1 MALQGAAAPEE
12 LVFYVN
18 GRKIIE
24 KNADPEQMLL
34 SYLRRRRTKY
44 GCGGGG
50 CGACTVMISTYEP
63 ASKKIRHYSANAC
76 LLPICSL
83 YGAAVT
89 TVEGVGST
97 KTRIHPVQERLAKCH
112 GSQCGFCTPGMVMSI
127 YTLLRN
133 HPEPT
138 SEQMIAALAGN
149 LCRCTGYRPI
159 LDACKTFCKESIC
172 CQRKANGKCCLDQE
186 DDLFDNEEKI
196 SASLFSADEFQPL
209 DPTQELIFPPELMR
223 MAENQPKRTLFF
235 RGERVTWISPVSLDE
250 LLDLKATHPKAP
262 LVVGNTIVGPDMK
275 FRGVFHPFLI
285 APARIPDLNVLK
297 YTNDGLTLGAACSL
311 SLVKDILTNAIAEL
325 PEEKT
330 RVFCAVLQQ
339 LRTLGGEQIR
349 NVASFGGNIISR
361 KSTSDLNPVLAAS
374 NCMLNLASR
383 GQKRQIPM
391 SDIFADGV
399 GNNTI
404 TPEEILVSIHI
415 PYSRKGE
422 YVSAFR
428 QAPRRENALPI
439 TNAGMRVLFEEGT
452 DIIKDLSIFYGGA
465 VSTTVCAKQTCWT
478 LIGRHWNEQM
488 LDEACRLIL
497 KEMAVPGLAGGENV
511 DYKKTLMGVEPSQ
524 SPQDPVGRPIM
535 HQSGIKHATGEAVY
549 IDDLPSVDG
558 ELFLAAVTSSR
569 AHAKILSIDTSE
581 ALKGAGV
588 FDVITAHDVPAT
600 NEFYFSDDPEI
611 VFARNEVIC
620 VGQIVCAVV
629 ADSDVHAK
637 QAAAKV
643 KIEYE
648 MLEPEAIK
656 HNSFFEPKRKLE
668 QGNVDEAFETVDNII
683 EGEICIGGQKHF
695 YMETQ
700 SMLAVPKGEDKE
712 MDLYVST
719 QHPAIIQEI
728 VAASLGVPANRIMCH
743 VKRVGGAFGGKILR
757 TGLLA
762 SVAAVAANKTGR
774 AVRLILSRED
784 DMVITGGRHPF
795 IAKYKVGFM
804 NDGRITA
811 VDAEY
816 YVNGGCTPDESVLV
830 AEVSLLKMDNAY
842 KIPNLR
848 CWAYACKTNLPSNT
862 AFRGFGFPQS
872 GLVTET
878 WITDVADKTG
888 LAPEKIREINMYKK
902 NEQTHFKQKLDP
914 QNLIRCWNECMEKS
928 AYYSRRTA
936 ISEFNKQNYWKKRG
950 IAIVPMKYPFGLGTP
965 YLSQAAALVHIY
977 TDGSVLLT
985 HGGIEMGQGIHTK
998 MIQVASRELNIPMS
1012 RIHFCETST
1021 TTVPNACASVGSAG
1035 TDVNG
1040 MAVKD
1045 ACQTLLKRL
1054 QPIIKKNPT
1063 GTWNDWIKEAF
1074 KQSVSLSATGY
1085 FRGYNEYMDWEKGEG
1100 QPFTYFIFGA
1110 ACSEV
1115 EINCLTG
1122 DHKNLRTDI
1131 VMDVGCSINPAVDIG
1146 QIEGAFV
1153 QGIGLY
1159 TMEELKYSSEG
1170 VLYTRGPDQYKIPA
1184 VCDIPEQFSVSL
1196 LSSSQNPYA
1205 IYASK
1210 GIGEA
1215 GFFLGC
1221 SVFFALRDAVTGV
1234 RNERGLKKTSALN
1247 SPLTAEQIRA
1257 NCTDVCTEMMA
1268 NNEAASSSGHICKDL
1283 LISTAQMLQ
1292 ERKHKAGFFR
1302 LCGKIMA
1309 CSQQSE
1315 KQIFFV
1321 TGRKALKH
1329 AGYSCLEVAK
1339 KFLASLHHLSHFFQ
1353 LDIIYFF
1360 GPLAVFSPLLNVYLC
1375 LFQTEKFRLP
1385 EYLEYMEKCHVSQEK
1400 QKDSHELK
1408 ACKTFIGSS
1417 KDLSTESADEN
1428 LDDDFISVFRQA
1440 ERKENV
1446 LSIVNCGM
1454 LVLFHPGTDTIVDL
1468 RILFGGIGSTT
1479 LKVCVH
1485 FSLRGFFTRQWN
1497 DQMLNEGCRLVI
1509 EEIFLPP
1516 PDVGR
1521 KVEYPRTLLVSFLS
1535 RFYLELNLPLK
1546 IFSISQEFGFCP
1558 GRDLKGIGG
1567 FSFKIPV
1574 QKNYVCHVEHV
1585 GGAFGGKDIQQSK
1598 CFSDIELLIFIEVI
1612 TKIKNL
1618 CGLSV
1623 VQKLVNNLEFK

>member
-1 MALQGAAAPEE
+1 MPLCTEAFIRWGEKAFQSSFCTVALHWNATQMKMFKGNERAEIKADGLLKRNISTLLKKPNN
-12 LVFYVN
+12 FI
-18 GRKIIE
+18 KII
-24 KNADPEQMLL
+24 K
-34 SYLRRRRTKY
+34 S
-44 GCGGGG
+44 
-50 CGACTVMISTYEP
+50 
-63 ASKKIRHYSANAC
+63 NAC

-186 DDLFDNEEKI
+186 DDLFDNKEEKVN
-196 SASLFSADEFQPL
+196 LFSTDEFQPL

-223 MAENQPKRTLFF
+223 MAENQPKRTLLFH
-235 RGERVTWISPVSLDE
+235 GKRVTWISPVSLDE
-250 LLDLKATHPKAP
+250 LLDLKAAHPEAP
-262 LVVGNTIVGPDMK
+262 LVVGNTSVGPEMK
-275 FRGVFHPFLI
+275 FRGVFHPVLI

-297 YTNDGLTLGAACSL
+297 YTDDGLTLGAACSL
-311 SLVKDILTNAIAEL
+311 SLVKDTLTNAIVEF

-330 RVFCAVLQQ
+330 RVFHAVLQQ

-383 GQKRQIPM
+383 VPLSDTYM
-391 SDIFADGV
+391 SA
-399 GNNTI
+399 
-404 TPEEILVSIHI
+404 LHLAQ
-415 PYSRKGE
+415 GE

-478 LIGRHWNEQM
+478 LIGRHWNEKM
-488 LDEACRLIL
+488 LDEACRLVL
-497 KEMAVPGLAGGENV
+497 KEIALPGSAGGENI
-511 DYKKTLMGVEPSQ
+511 DYKKTLMVSFFYRFFLEVSQSLKTMVNYNSLPFQDPCHYPGIPMEYRSVLQDFKTRMPQSIQMYQAKPSQ

-535 HQSGIKHATGEAVY
+535 HQSGLKHATGEAVY

-569 AHAKILSIDTSE
+569 AHAKIVSVDTSE
-581 ALKGAGV
+581 ALKAAGV
-588 FDVITAHDVPAT
+588 FDVITAHDVPAA

-611 VFARNEVIC
+611 IFARNKVIC

-648 MLEPEAIK
+648 MLEPVILTIEEAIK

-712 MDLYVST
+712 MDMYVST

-743 VKRVGGAFGGKILR
+743 VKRVGGAFGGKILK

-762 SVAAVAANKTGR
+762 SVAAVAAHKTGR
-774 AVRLILSRED
+774 AVRFILSRED

-804 NDGRITA
+804 NDGKIRA
-811 VDAEY
+811 VDAKY
-816 YVNGGCTPDESVLV
+816 YINGGCTPDESVLV

-848 CWAYACKTNLPSNT
+848 CWACVCKTNLPSNT

-888 LAPEKIREINMYKK
+888 LLPEKIKEINMYKK

-928 AYYSRRTA
+928 AYYSRRTT
-936 ISEFNKQNYWKKRG
+936 INELNKENYWKKRG
-950 IAIVPMKYPFGLGTP
+950 IAIVPMKFPFGLGTP

-1012 RIHFCETST
+1012 CIHFCETST

-1100 QPFTYFIFGA
+1100 QPFTYFLYGA

-1131 VMDVGCSINPAVDIG
+1131 VMDIGCSINPAVDIG

-1215 GFFLGC
+1215 GLFLGC

-1234 RNERGLKKTSALN
+1234 RNERGLKKTFALN

-1257 NCTDVCTEMMA
+1257 SCADAFTEM
-1268 NNEAASSSGHICKDL
+1268 
-1283 LISTAQMLQ
+1283 
-1292 ERKHKAGFFR
+1292 
-1302 LCGKIMA
+1302 
-1309 CSQQSE
+1309 
-1315 KQIFFV
+1315 
-1321 TGRKALKH
+1321 
-1329 AGYSCLEVAK
+1329 
-1339 KFLASLHHLSHFFQ
+1339 
-1353 LDIIYFF
+1353 
-1360 GPLAVFSPLLNVYLC
+1360 PLLWKLW
-1375 LFQTEKFRLP
+1375 
-1385 EYLEYMEKCHVSQEK
+1385 S
-1400 QKDSHELK
+1400 SH
-1408 ACKTFIGSS
+1408 S
-1417 KDLSTESADEN
+1417 
-1428 LDDDFISVFRQA
+1428 
-1440 ERKENV
+1440 
-1446 LSIVNCGM
+1446 
-1454 LVLFHPGTDTIVDL
+1454 
-1468 RILFGGIGSTT
+1468 
-1479 LKVCVH
+1479 
-1485 FSLRGFFTRQWN
+1485 
-1497 DQMLNEGCRLVI
+1497 
-1509 EEIFLPP
+1509 
-1516 PDVGR
+1516 
-1521 KVEYPRTLLVSFLS
+1521 
-1535 RFYLELNLPLK
+1535 
-1546 IFSISQEFGFCP
+1546 
-1558 GRDLKGIGG
+1558 
-1567 FSFKIPV
+1567 
-1574 QKNYVCHVEHV
+1574 
-1585 GGAFGGKDIQQSK
+1585 
-1598 CFSDIELLIFIEVI
+1598 
-1612 TKIKNL
+1612 
-1618 CGLSV
+1618 
-1623 VQKLVNNLEFK
+1623 

>member
-1 MALQGAAAPEE
+1 MYISEKEFPEGAQTLLWSLAIS
-12 LVFYVN
+12 L
-18 GRKIIE
+18 IIE

-34 SYLRRRRTKY
+34 SYLRKRRILFLSVPLSHSFEIRLTGTKY

-63 ASKKIRHYSANAC
+63 ALKKIRHYSANAC

-97 KTRIHPVQERLAKCH
+97 KTRVHPVQERLAKCH

-172 CQRKANGKCCLDQE
+172 CQRKTNEK
-186 DDLFDNEEKI
+186 LFYL
-196 SASLFSADEFQPL
+196 LFSTDEFQPL

-235 RGERVTWISPVSLDE
+235 HGERMTWISPVSLDE
-250 LLDLKATHPKAP
+250 LLDLKATYPKAP
-262 LVVGNTIVGPDMK
+262 LLVGNTSVGPEMK
-275 FRGVFHPFLI
+275 FRGMFHPIVI
-285 APARIPDLNVLK
+285 APARIPDLNMVK
-297 YTNDGLTLGAACSL
+297 CTDDGLTLGAACSL
-311 SLVKDILTNAIAEL
+311 SLVKDILTNAMAEF

-330 RVFCAVLQQ
+330 KVFSAVLQQ

-349 NVASFGGNIISR
+349 NIASLGGNIVSR
-361 KSTSDLNPVLAAS
+361 KSTSDLNPILAAS

-383 GQKRQIPM
+383 GRKRQIPL

-404 TPEEILVSIHI
+404 TPEEILVSVHV
-415 PYSRKGE
+415 PHSRKGE

-428 QAPRRENALPI
+428 QAPRRENALPV
-439 TNAGMRVLFEEGT
+439 TNAGMRVIFEEGT
-452 DIIKDLSIFYGGA
+452 DTIKDLSIFYGGA
-465 VSTTVCAKQTCWT
+465 VSTTVCAKQTCRT
-478 LIGRHWNEQM
+478 LIGRHWNKQM
-488 LDEACRLIL
+488 LDEACRLVF
-497 KEMAVPGLAGGENV
+497 KEIALPGSDNGETV
-511 DYKKTLMGVEPSQ
+511 DYKKTLIVSFFYRFFLEVSQSLKTMDPCHYPGIPMEYRSVLQDFKTKMPQSIQIYQAKLSQ

-558 ELFLAAVTSSR
+558 ELFLAVVTSSR
-569 AHAKILSIDTSE
+569 AHAKIVSIDTSE
-581 ALKGAGV
+581 ALKGPGV
-588 FDVITAHDVPAT
+588 FDIITAHDVPAT
-600 NEFYFSDDPEI
+600 NEFYYSDDPEI
-611 VFARNEVIC
+611 IFARNKVIC

-629 ADSDVHAK
+629 ADSDDHAK

-648 MLEPEAIK
+648 VLEPVILTIEV
-656 HNSFFEPKRKLE
+656 L
-668 QGNVDEAFETVDNII
+668 II
-683 EGEICIGGQKHF
+683 YFLLLFYCFIYLINGREIRIGGQEHF

-700 SMLAVPKGEDKE
+700 SVLVVPKGEDNE
-712 MDLYVST
+712 MDVYVST
-719 QHPAIIQEI
+719 QHPAIIQEM

-743 VKRVGGAFGGKILR
+743 VKRVGGAFGGKLLKA
-757 TGLLA
+757 GLLA
-762 SVAAVAANKTGR
+762 SVAAVAANKTSR
-774 AVRLILSRED
+774 AVRLILSRGD
-784 DMVITGGRHPF
+784 DMLITGGRHPF
-795 IAKYKVGFM
+795 IGKYKVGFM
-804 NDGRITA
+804 NDGRIRA
-811 VDAEY
+811 VDAKY
-816 YVNGGCTPDESVLV
+816 YINAGCTPDESVLV

-872 GLVTET
+872 ALVTET
-878 WITDVADKTG
+878 WITGVADKIG
-888 LAPEKIREINMYKK
+888 LSPEKIREINMYKE

-928 AYYSRRTA
+928 AYYSRKTA
-936 ISEFNKQNYWKKRG
+936 VNEFNKQNYWKKKG
-950 IAIVPMKYPFGLGTP
+950 IAIVPMKFPFGLGTR

-1012 RIHFCETST
+1012 CIHFCETST

-1054 QPIIKKNPT
+1054 QPIINKNPK

-1074 KQSVSLSATGY
+1074 EQSVSLSATGY
-1085 FRGYNEYMDWEKGEG
+1085 FRGYNENMDWEKGEG
-1100 QPFTYFIFGA
+1100 QPFTYFLYGA

-1131 VMDVGCSINPAVDIG
+1131 VMDIGCSINPAVDIG

-1159 TMEELKYSSEG
+1159 TMEELKYSPEG

-1215 GFFLGC
+1215 GLFLGC
-1221 SVFFALRDAVTGV
+1221 SVFFALRDAVTRV
-1234 RNERGLKKTSALN
+1234 RNERGLKKTFTLN
-1247 SPLTAEQIRA
+1247 SPLTAEQIWA
-1257 NCTDVCTEMMA
+1257 NCADDFAEM
-1268 NNEAASSSGHICKDL
+1268 
-1283 LISTAQMLQ
+1283 
-1292 ERKHKAGFFR
+1292 
-1302 LCGKIMA
+1302 
-1309 CSQQSE
+1309 
-1315 KQIFFV
+1315 V
-1321 TGRKALKH
+1321 
-1329 AGYSCLEVAK
+1329 
-1339 KFLASLHHLSHFFQ
+1339 
-1353 LDIIYFF
+1353 
-1360 GPLAVFSPLLNVYLC
+1360 
-1375 LFQTEKFRLP
+1375 
-1385 EYLEYMEKCHVSQEK
+1385 
-1400 QKDSHELK
+1400 
-1408 ACKTFIGSS
+1408 IGSW
-1417 KDLSTESADEN
+1417 EEG
-1428 LDDDFISVFRQA
+1428 SV
-1440 ERKENV
+1440 
-1446 LSIVNCGM
+1446 
-1454 LVLFHPGTDTIVDL
+1454 
-1468 RILFGGIGSTT
+1468 
-1479 LKVCVH
+1479 
-1485 FSLRGFFTRQWN
+1485 
-1497 DQMLNEGCRLVI
+1497 
-1509 EEIFLPP
+1509 
-1516 PDVGR
+1516 
-1521 KVEYPRTLLVSFLS
+1521 
-1535 RFYLELNLPLK
+1535 
-1546 IFSISQEFGFCP
+1546 
-1558 GRDLKGIGG
+1558 
-1567 FSFKIPV
+1567 
-1574 QKNYVCHVEHV
+1574 
-1585 GGAFGGKDIQQSK
+1585 
-1598 CFSDIELLIFIEVI
+1598 
-1612 TKIKNL
+1612 
-1618 CGLSV
+1618 
-1623 VQKLVNNLEFK
+1623 

>member
-1 MALQGAAAPEE
+1 MIFILHQNLDQKFDYKLEAIILYFLPTPIFPTFLLQ
-12 LVFYVN
+12 N
-18 GRKIIE
+18 
-24 KNADPEQMLL
+24 
-34 SYLRRRRTKY
+34 
-44 GCGGGG
+44 
-50 CGACTVMISTYEP
+50 TVD
-63 ASKKIRHYSANAC
+63 RLHYSANAC

-159 LDACKTFCKESIC
+159 LDACKTFCKVRSSGDRIT
-172 CQRKANGKCCLDQE
+172 RLGL
-186 DDLFDNEEKI
+186 
-196 SASLFSADEFQPL
+196 SMYVSTSLFSTDEFQPL

-223 MAENQPKRTLFF
+223 MAENQPKRTLLFH
-235 RGERVTWISPVSLDE
+235 GKRVTWISPVSLDE
-250 LLDLKATHPKAP
+250 LLDLKAAHPEAP
-262 LVVGNTIVGPDMK
+262 LVVGNTSVGMYMK
-275 FRGVFHPFLI
+275 FRGVFHPVLI

-297 YTNDGLTLGAACSL
+297 YTDDGLTLGAACSL
-311 SLVKDILTNAIAEL
+311 SLVKDTLTNAIVEF

-330 RVFCAVLQQ
+330 RVFHAVLQQ

-383 GQKRQIPM
+383 VPLSDTYM
-391 SDIFADGV
+391 SA
-399 GNNTI
+399 
-404 TPEEILVSIHI
+404 LHLAQ
-415 PYSRKGE
+415 GE

-478 LIGRHWNEQM
+478 LIGRHWNEKM
-488 LDEACRLIL
+488 LDEACRLVL
-497 KEMAVPGLAGGENV
+497 KEIALPGSAGGENI
-511 DYKKTLMGVEPSQ
+511 DYKKTLMVSFFYRFFLEVSQSLKTMVNYSNSLPFQDPCHYPGIPMEYRSVLQDFKTRMPQSIQMYQDIEPSQ

-535 HQSGIKHATGEAVY
+535 HQSGLKHATGEAVY

-569 AHAKILSIDTSE
+569 AHAKIVSVDTSE
-581 ALKGAGV
+581 ALKAAGV
-588 FDVITAHDVPAT
+588 FDVITAHDVPAA

-611 VFARNEVIC
+611 IFARNKVIC

-648 MLEPEAIK
+648 MLEPVILTIEVLIISSEAIK

-712 MDLYVST
+712 MDMYVST

-743 VKRVGGAFGGKILR
+743 VKRVGGAFGGKILK

-762 SVAAVAANKTGR
+762 SVAAVAAHKTGR
-774 AVRLILSRED
+774 AVRFILSRED

-804 NDGRITA
+804 NDGKIRA
-811 VDAEY
+811 VDAKY
-816 YVNGGCTPDESVLV
+816 YINGGCTPDESVLV

-848 CWAYACKTNLPSNT
+848 CWACVCKTNLPSNT

-888 LAPEKIREINMYKK
+888 LLPEKIKEINMYKK

-928 AYYSRRTA
+928 AYYSRRTT
-936 ISEFNKQNYWKKRG
+936 INELNKENYWKKRG
-950 IAIVPMKYPFGLGTP
+950 IAIVPMKFPFGLGTP

-1012 RIHFCETST
+1012 CIHFCETST

-1100 QPFTYFIFGA
+1100 QPFTYFLYGA

-1131 VMDVGCSINPAVDIG
+1131 VMDIGCSINPAVDIG

-1215 GFFLGC
+1215 GLFLGC

-1234 RNERGLKKTSALN
+1234 RNERGLKKTFALN

-1257 NCTDVCTEMMA
+1257 SCADAFTEM
-1268 NNEAASSSGHICKDL
+1268 
-1283 LISTAQMLQ
+1283 
-1292 ERKHKAGFFR
+1292 
-1302 LCGKIMA
+1302 
-1309 CSQQSE
+1309 
-1315 KQIFFV
+1315 
-1321 TGRKALKH
+1321 
-1329 AGYSCLEVAK
+1329 
-1339 KFLASLHHLSHFFQ
+1339 
-1353 LDIIYFF
+1353 
-1360 GPLAVFSPLLNVYLC
+1360 
-1375 LFQTEKFRLP
+1375 
-1385 EYLEYMEKCHVSQEK
+1385 
-1400 QKDSHELK
+1400 
-1408 ACKTFIGSS
+1408 
-1417 KDLSTESADEN
+1417 
-1428 LDDDFISVFRQA
+1428 
-1440 ERKENV
+1440 
-1446 LSIVNCGM
+1446 
-1454 LVLFHPGTDTIVDL
+1454 
-1468 RILFGGIGSTT
+1468 
-1479 LKVCVH
+1479 
-1485 FSLRGFFTRQWN
+1485 
-1497 DQMLNEGCRLVI
+1497 VI
-1509 EEIFLPP
+1509 E
-1516 PDVGR
+1516 GR
-1521 KVEYPRTLLVSFLS
+1521 
-1535 RFYLELNLPLK
+1535 
-1546 IFSISQEFGFCP
+1546 
-1558 GRDLKGIGG
+1558 GRGCLTIAG
-1567 FSFKIPV
+1567 
-1574 QKNYVCHVEHV
+1574 
-1585 GGAFGGKDIQQSK
+1585 
-1598 CFSDIELLIFIEVI
+1598 
-1612 TKIKNL
+1612 
-1618 CGLSV
+1618 
-1623 VQKLVNNLEFK
+1623 

>member
-1 MALQGAAAPEE
+1 MAPQGEAAAEE

-24 KNADPEQMLL
+24 KNADPEEMLL
-34 SYLRRRRTKY
+34 SYLRKRLRLTGTKY

-63 ASKKIRHYSANAC
+63 TSKKIRHYSANAC

-159 LDACKTFCKESIC
+159 LDACKTFCKESVC
-172 CQRKANGKCCLDQE
+172 CQMKANGKCCLDQE
-186 DDLFDNEEKI
+186 EDLFDKEEKV
-196 SASLFSADEFQPL
+196 STSLFSTDEFQPL

-223 MAENQPKRTLFF
+223 MAENQPKRTLLFH
-235 RGERVTWISPVSLDE
+235 GERVTWISPVSLDE
-250 LLDLKATHPKAP
+250 LLDLKAAHPKAP
-262 LVVGNTIVGPDMK
+262 LVVGNTGVGPEMK
-275 FRGVFHPFLI
+275 FRGVFHPVLI
-285 APARIPDLNVLK
+285 APARIPDLNVVK
-297 YTNDGLTLGAACSL
+297 CTDDGLTLGAACSL
-311 SLVKDILTNAIAEL
+311 SLVKDILTNAISEL

-330 RVFCAVLQQ
+330 KVFCAVLQQ

-349 NVASFGGNIISR
+349 NVASLGGNIISR

-383 GQKRQIPM
+383 GRKRQIPL
-391 SDIFADGV
+391 SDIFAHGV
-399 GNNTI
+399 SNNTI
-404 TPEEILVSIHI
+404 TPEEVLVSVHI
-415 PYSRKGE
+415 PHSRKGE

-465 VSTTVCAKQTCWT
+465 VSTTVCAKQTCCT

-488 LDEACRLIL
+488 LDEACRLVL
-497 KEMAVPGLAGGENV
+497 KEIALPGSASGEKI
-511 DYKKTLMGVEPSQ
+511 DYKKTLIVSFFYRFFLEISQSLKAMDPCHFPGIPMEYRSVLEDFETRMPHSIQIYQDVEPSQ

-535 HQSGIKHATGEAVY
+535 HQSGIKHTTGEAVY
-549 IDDLPSVDG
+549 VDDLPPVDG
-558 ELFLAAVTSSR
+558 ELFLAVVTSSR
-569 AHAKILSIDTSE
+569 AHAKIVSIDTSE
-581 ALKGAGV
+581 ALKGPGV
-588 FDVITAHDVPAT
+588 FDIITARDVPAA
-600 NEFYFSDDPEI
+600 NEFYYSDEPETI
-611 VFARNEVIC
+611 FARNKVIC

-648 MLEPEAIK
+648 MLEPVILTIEEAIK

-668 QGNVDEAFETVDNII
+668 EGNVDQAFETVDDII

-700 SMLAVPKGEDKE
+700 SVLAVPKGEDKE
-712 MDLYVST
+712 MDMYVST
-719 QHPAIIQEI
+719 QHPAIIQEM

-743 VKRVGGAFGGKILR
+743 VKRVGGAFGGKLVR

-762 SVAAVAANKTGR
+762 SVAAVAANKTSR
-774 AVRLILSRED
+774 AVRLILSRGD
-784 DMVITGGRHPF
+784 DMLITGSRHPF

-804 NDGRITA
+804 NDGRIRA
-811 VDAEY
+811 VDAKY
-816 YVNGGCTPDESVLV
+816 YLNGGCTPEESVLV
-830 AEVSLLKMDNAY
+830 AEVALLRMDNVY

-848 CWAYACKTNLPSNT
+848 CWAYVCKTNLPSNT

-878 WITDVADKTG
+878 WITEVADKTG
-888 LAPEKIREINMYKK
+888 LPPEKIREINMYKK

-928 AYYSRRTA
+928 AYYSRKIA
-936 ISEFNKQNYWKKRG
+936 VSEFNKQNYWKKRG
-950 IAIVPMKYPFGLGTP
+950 IAIVPMKYPFGMGARHLT
-965 YLSQAAALVHIY
+965 QAAALVHIY

-1012 RIHFCETST
+1012 CIHFCETST
-1021 TTVPNACASVGSAG
+1021 TTVPNACPSVGSAG

-1054 QPIIKKNPT
+1054 QPIINENPK

-1074 KQSVSLSATGY
+1074 EQSVSLSATGY
-1085 FRGYNEYMDWEKGEG
+1085 FRGYDEYMDWEKGEG
-1100 QPFTYFIFGA
+1100 QPFTYFLYGA

-1153 QGIGLY
+1153 QGVGLY
-1159 TMEELKYSSEG
+1159 TMEELKYSPEG
-1170 VLYTRGPDQYKIPA
+1170 VLCTRGPDQYKIPA

-1215 GFFLGC
+1215 GLFLGC
-1221 SVFFALRDAVTGV
+1221 SVFFALRDAVTRV
-1234 RNERGLKKTSALN
+1234 RNERGLKKPFALN

-1257 NCTDVCTEMMA
+1257 SCADDFTELIA
-1268 NNEAASSSGHICKDL
+1268 NNEAASS
-1283 LISTAQMLQ
+1283 ALQ
-1292 ERKHKAGFFR
+1292 A
-1302 LCGKIMA
+1302 
-1309 CSQQSE
+1309 
-1315 KQIFFV
+1315 
-1321 TGRKALKH
+1321 T
-1329 AGYSCLEVAK
+1329 
-1339 KFLASLHHLSHFFQ
+1339 
-1353 LDIIYFF
+1353 
-1360 GPLAVFSPLLNVYLC
+1360 
-1375 LFQTEKFRLP
+1375 
-1385 EYLEYMEKCHVSQEK
+1385 
-1400 QKDSHELK
+1400 
-1408 ACKTFIGSS
+1408 
-1417 KDLSTESADEN
+1417 
-1428 LDDDFISVFRQA
+1428 SV
-1440 ERKENV
+1440 
-1446 LSIVNCGM
+1446 
-1454 LVLFHPGTDTIVDL
+1454 
-1468 RILFGGIGSTT
+1468 
-1479 LKVCVH
+1479 
-1485 FSLRGFFTRQWN
+1485 
-1497 DQMLNEGCRLVI
+1497 
-1509 EEIFLPP
+1509 
-1516 PDVGR
+1516 
-1521 KVEYPRTLLVSFLS
+1521 
-1535 RFYLELNLPLK
+1535 
-1546 IFSISQEFGFCP
+1546 
-1558 GRDLKGIGG
+1558 
-1567 FSFKIPV
+1567 
-1574 QKNYVCHVEHV
+1574 
-1585 GGAFGGKDIQQSK
+1585 
-1598 CFSDIELLIFIEVI
+1598 
-1612 TKIKNL
+1612 
-1618 CGLSV
+1618 
-1623 VQKLVNNLEFK
+1623 

>member
-1 MALQGAAAPEE
+1 MIFILHQNLDQKFDYKLEAIILYFLPTPIFPTFLLQ
-12 LVFYVN
+12 N
-18 GRKIIE
+18 
-24 KNADPEQMLL
+24 
-34 SYLRRRRTKY
+34 
-44 GCGGGG
+44 
-50 CGACTVMISTYEP
+50 TVD
-63 ASKKIRHYSANAC
+63 RLHYSANAC

-138 SEQMIAALAGN
+138 SEQMIAALAGKYCH
-149 LCRCTGYRPI
+149 LLVCRCEAFLQVLCVCASLTHCHSG
-159 LDACKTFCKESIC
+159 
-172 CQRKANGKCCLDQE
+172 KANGKCCLDQE
-186 DDLFDNEEKI
+186 DDF
-196 SASLFSADEFQPL
+196 LFSTDEFQPL
-209 DPTQELIFPPELMR
+209 DPTQELIFPPELMVIN
-223 MAENQPKRTLFF
+223 ENQPKRTLLFH
-235 RGERVTWISPVSLDE
+235 GKRVTWISPVSLDE
-250 LLDLKATHPKAP
+250 LLDLKAAHPEAP
-262 LVVGNTIVGPDMK
+262 LVVGNTSVGPEMK
-275 FRGVFHPFLI
+275 FRGVFHPVLI

-297 YTNDGLTLGAACSL
+297 YTDDGLTLGAACSL
-311 SLVKDILTNAIAEL
+311 SLVKDTLTNAIVEF

-330 RVFCAVLQQ
+330 RVFHAVLQQ

-383 GQKRQIPM
+383 VPLSDTYM
-391 SDIFADGV
+391 SA
-399 GNNTI
+399 
-404 TPEEILVSIHI
+404 LHLAQ
-415 PYSRKGE
+415 GE

-478 LIGRHWNEQM
+478 LIGRHWNEKM
-488 LDEACRLIL
+488 LDEACRLVL
-497 KEMAVPGLAGGENV
+497 KEIALPGSAGGENI
-511 DYKKTLMGVEPSQ
+511 DYKKTLMVSFFYRFFLEVSQSLKTMDPCHYPGIPMEYRSVLQDFKTRMPQSIQMYQDIEPSQ

-535 HQSGIKHATGEAVY
+535 HQSGLKHATGEAVY

-569 AHAKILSIDTSE
+569 AHAKIVSVDTSE
-581 ALKGAGV
+581 ALKAAGV
-588 FDVITAHDVPAT
+588 FDVITAHDVPAA

-611 VFARNEVIC
+611 IFARNKVIC

-648 MLEPEAIK
+648 MLEPVILTIEEAIK

-712 MDLYVST
+712 MDMYVST

-743 VKRVGGAFGGKILR
+743 VKRVGGAFGGKILK

-762 SVAAVAANKTGR
+762 SVAAVAAHKTGR
-774 AVRLILSRED
+774 AVRFILSRED

-804 NDGRITA
+804 NDGKIRA
-811 VDAEY
+811 VDAKY
-816 YVNGGCTPDESVLV
+816 YINGGCTPDESVLV

-848 CWAYACKTNLPSNT
+848 CWACVCKTNLPSNT

-888 LAPEKIREINMYKK
+888 LLPEKEINMYKK

-928 AYYSRRTA
+928 AYYSRRTT
-936 ISEFNKQNYWKKRG
+936 INELNKENYWKKRG
-950 IAIVPMKYPFGLGTP
+950 IAIVPMKFPFGLGTP

-1012 RIHFCETST
+1012 CIHFCETST

-1063 GTWNDWIKEAF
+1063 GTWNDWILQA
-1074 KQSVSLSATGY
+1074 VSNSFVLICFVIMQTVIGFLLVDFVSSI
-1085 FRGYNEYMDWEKGEG
+1085 RGYNEYMDWEKGEG
-1100 QPFTYFIFGA
+1100 QPFTYFLYGA

-1131 VMDVGCSINPAVDIG
+1131 VMDIGCSINPAVDIG

-1215 GFFLGC
+1215 GLFLGC

-1234 RNERGLKKTSALN
+1234 RNERGLKKTFALN

-1257 NCTDVCTEMMA
+1257 SCADAFTEM
-1268 NNEAASSSGHICKDL
+1268 
-1283 LISTAQMLQ
+1283 
-1292 ERKHKAGFFR
+1292 
-1302 LCGKIMA
+1302 
-1309 CSQQSE
+1309 
-1315 KQIFFV
+1315 
-1321 TGRKALKH
+1321 
-1329 AGYSCLEVAK
+1329 
-1339 KFLASLHHLSHFFQ
+1339 
-1353 LDIIYFF
+1353 
-1360 GPLAVFSPLLNVYLC
+1360 PLLWKLW
-1375 LFQTEKFRLP
+1375 
-1385 EYLEYMEKCHVSQEK
+1385 S
-1400 QKDSHELK
+1400 SH
-1408 ACKTFIGSS
+1408 S
-1417 KDLSTESADEN
+1417 
-1428 LDDDFISVFRQA
+1428 
-1440 ERKENV
+1440 
-1446 LSIVNCGM
+1446 
-1454 LVLFHPGTDTIVDL
+1454 
-1468 RILFGGIGSTT
+1468 
-1479 LKVCVH
+1479 
-1485 FSLRGFFTRQWN
+1485 
-1497 DQMLNEGCRLVI
+1497 
-1509 EEIFLPP
+1509 
-1516 PDVGR
+1516 
-1521 KVEYPRTLLVSFLS
+1521 
-1535 RFYLELNLPLK
+1535 
-1546 IFSISQEFGFCP
+1546 
-1558 GRDLKGIGG
+1558 
-1567 FSFKIPV
+1567 
-1574 QKNYVCHVEHV
+1574 
-1585 GGAFGGKDIQQSK
+1585 
-1598 CFSDIELLIFIEVI
+1598 
-1612 TKIKNL
+1612 
-1618 CGLSV
+1618 
-1623 VQKLVNNLEFK
+1623 

>member
-1 MALQGAAAPEE
+1 MTFSTATYAVAYAATLFLNRNNDIYFTSEFPLGQNFDYKFAAVILYFLPMTTPIFLSLSFSFKIQLTDFLWARETRGQLE
-12 LVFYVN
+12 KTEVL
-18 GRKIIE
+18 RKI
-24 KNADPEQMLL
+24 
-34 SYLRRRRTKY
+34 
-44 GCGGGG
+44 
-50 CGACTVMISTYEP
+50 
-63 ASKKIRHYSANAC
+63 HYSANAC

-83 YGAAVT
+83 YGVAVT
-89 TVEGVGST
+89 TVEGIGST

-159 LDACKTFCKESIC
+159 LDACKTFCKVRSSGD
-172 CQRKANGKCCLDQE
+172 R
-186 DDLFDNEEKI
+186 
-196 SASLFSADEFQPL
+196 SARLGPLVYILFSADEFQPL
-209 DPTQELIFPPELMR
+209 DPTQELIFPPELMT
-223 MAENQPKRTLFF
+223 MAENQPKTTLVF
-235 RGERVTWISPVSLDE
+235 RGGRVTWISPVSLDE
-250 LLDLKATHPKAP
+250 LLDLKATYPKAP
-262 LVVGNTIVGPDMK
+262 LVVGNTGPDMN
-275 FRGVFHPFLI
+275 FRGVFHPVLI

-311 SLVKDILTNAIAEL
+311 SLVKDILTNAIAKF

-374 NCMLNLASR
+374 NCMLNLHNN
-383 GQKRQIPM
+383 KFYFQILACLH
-391 SDIFADGV
+391 FCA
-399 GNNTI
+399 
-404 TPEEILVSIHI
+404 LAQ
-415 PYSRKGE
+415 GE

-465 VSTTVCAKQTCWT
+465 VSATVCAKETCWT

-488 LDEACRLIL
+488 LDEACRLVL
-497 KEMAVPGLAGGENV
+497 KEVALPGSAGDENV
-511 DYKKTLMGVEPSQ
+511 DYKKTLMVSFFYRFFLEISQSLKTMDPCHYPGIPVEYGSVLQDFKTRMPQSMQIYQDVDPSQ
-524 SPQDPVGRPIM
+524 SSQDPVGRPVM

-558 ELFLAAVTSSR
+558 ELFLAPVTSSR
-569 AHAKILSIDTSE
+569 AHAKIVSIDTSE

-588 FDVITAHDVPAT
+588 FDVITAHDVPAA
-600 NEFYFSDDPEI
+600 NEFHFSHDPEI
-611 VFARNEVIC
+611 IFVIC

-629 ADSDVHAK
+629 ADSYVHAK

-648 MLEPEAIK
+648 ILEPVILTIEEAIK

-700 SMLAVPKGEDKE
+700 SMLVVPKGEDKE

-719 QHPAIIQEI
+719 QHPAIIQEM

-762 SVAAVAANKTGR
+762 SVAAVAANKTSR

-795 IAKYKVGFM
+795 MAKYKVGFM

-811 VDAEY
+811 VDAIY

-848 CWAYACKTNLPSNT
+848 CWAYVCKTNLPSNT

-878 WITDVADKTG
+878 WITDVADKTC
-888 LAPEKIREINMYKK
+888 LSPEKIREINMYKK
-902 NEQTHFKQKLDP
+902 SEQTHFKQTLDP
-914 QNLIRCWNECMEKS
+914 QNLTRCWNECMEKS

-936 ISEFNKQNYWKKRG
+936 IDEFNKQNYWKKRG
-950 IAIVPMKYPFGLGTP
+950 IAIVPMKFPFGLGTP

-1021 TTVPNACASVGSAG
+1021 TTVPNAFASVASAG

-1054 QPIIKKNPT
+1054 QPIIEKNPT
-1063 GTWNDWIKEAF
+1063 GTWNDWVRPVNPTECVRVLQK
-1074 KQSVSLSATGY
+1074 L
-1085 FRGYNEYMDWEKGEG
+1085 GYNEYMDWEKGEG
-1100 QPFTYFIFGA
+1100 QPFTYFLFGA

-1131 VMDVGCSINPAVDIG
+1131 VMDIGCSINPAVDIG

-1153 QGIGLY
+1153 QGVGLY

-1170 VLYTRGPDQYKIPA
+1170 ALYTRGPDQYKIPA

-1196 LSSSQNPYA
+1196 LSPSQNPYA

-1234 RNERGLKKTSALN
+1234 RNERGLKKTFALN

-1257 NCTDVCTEMMA
+1257 NC
-1268 NNEAASSSGHICKDL
+1268 
-1283 LISTAQMLQ
+1283 
-1292 ERKHKAGFFR
+1292 
-1302 LCGKIMA
+1302 
-1309 CSQQSE
+1309 
-1315 KQIFFV
+1315 
-1321 TGRKALKH
+1321 
-1329 AGYSCLEVAK
+1329 
-1339 KFLASLHHLSHFFQ
+1339 
-1353 LDIIYFF
+1353 
-1360 GPLAVFSPLLNVYLC
+1360 
-1375 LFQTEKFRLP
+1375 
-1385 EYLEYMEKCHVSQEK
+1385 
-1400 QKDSHELK
+1400 
-1408 ACKTFIGSS
+1408 
-1417 KDLSTESADEN
+1417 ADA
-1428 LDDDFISVFRQA
+1428 FT
-1440 ERKENV
+1440 
-1446 LSIVNCGM
+1446 GM
-1454 LVLFHPGTDTIVDL
+1454 L
-1468 RILFGGIGSTT
+1468 
-1479 LKVCVH
+1479 
-1485 FSLRGFFTRQWN
+1485 
-1497 DQMLNEGCRLVI
+1497 
-1509 EEIFLPP
+1509 LPP
-1516 PDVGR
+1516 WATCV
-1521 KVEYPRTLLVSFLS
+1521 
-1535 RFYLELNLPLK
+1535 
-1546 IFSISQEFGFCP
+1546 
-1558 GRDLKGIGG
+1558 
-1567 FSFKIPV
+1567 
-1574 QKNYVCHVEHV
+1574 
-1585 GGAFGGKDIQQSK
+1585 
-1598 CFSDIELLIFIEVI
+1598 
-1612 TKIKNL
+1612 
-1618 CGLSV
+1618 
-1623 VQKLVNNLEFK
+1623 